1 MWGTAT
7 TLAGAAKARTDIG
20 ANIGADPRQLK
31 IWLVGF
37 CKFGRWVVGPVE
49 DRPPPSRDPEGWE
62 WPGSSGGWGRMGFM
76 ADTLHEAL
84 VLRHAAE
91 GARVW
96 GGVVYPPGGHS
107 LAIWQAGSQ
116 RRLTQDGLLKGL
128 EAFEN
133 FGERLTF
140 SSIPAHHSTNR
151 MSARAALSMTST
163 PRRWRCFP

>member
-1 MWGTAT
+1 MPATDLDGPWRIGPEVGRVWGTAT

-128 EAFEN
+128 EAEALA
-133 FGERLTF
+133 GSPEL
-140 SSIPAHHSTNR
+140 
-151 MSARAALSMTST
+151 RAALSL
-163 PRRWRCFP
+163 

>member
-1 MWGTAT
+1 
-7 TLAGAAKARTDIG
+7 
-20 ANIGADPRQLK
+20 
-31 IWLVGF
+31 
-37 CKFGRWVVGPVE
+37 
-49 DRPPPSRDPEGWE
+49 
-62 WPGSSGGWGRMGFM
+62 MGFM

-128 EAFEN
+128 EAEALA
-133 FGERLTF
+133 GSPEL
-140 SSIPAHHSTNR
+140 
-151 MSARAALSMTST
+151 RAALSL
-163 PRRWRCFP
+163 